1 MQKNGFLLQTEAAK
15 MTEQEIFNQ
24 MMKCLKAKI
33 EESKL
38 TDKELSQKSKLYEKT
53 IRDLRAGVSTSL
65 HILLKTCS
73 ALDLN
78 IVFVEKGE
86 KNDTNI

>member
-1 MQKNGFLLQTEAAK
+1 MSV
-15 MTEQEIFNQ
+15 QETFNQ

-33 EESKL
+33 EKSGL

-65 HILLKTCS
+65 HILLKLCS
-73 ALDLN
+73 ALNLK
-78 IVFVEKGE
+78 IVFIEKGDN
-86 KNDTNI
+86 NDTNV

>member
-1 MQKNGFLLQTEAAK
+1 MS
-15 MTEQEIFNQ
+15 EQETFNQ
-24 MMKCLKAKI
+24 MMKCLRTKI

-53 IRDLRAGVSTSL
+53 IRDLRAGVSVSL
-65 HILLKTCS
+65 HILLKVCS

-78 IVFVEKGE
+78 FVFLEKGD
-86 KNDTNI
+86 KQ